1 MSQERTLSKGL
12 MVPGVTHIGPAEAQL
27 LSARMD
33 PSLHI
38 APVPLILLRLTL
50 LWPWQLADGWH
61 QGEGCWD

>member
-1 MSQERTLSKGL
+1 MGL
-12 MVPGVTHIGPAEAQL
+12 VVPGLTHNGPAEAQL

-61 QGEGCWD
+61 RREGSRD

>member
-1 MSQERTLSKGL
+1 MGL
-12 MVPGVTHIGPAEAQL
+12 VVPGLTHNGPAEAQL

-61 QGEGCWD
+61 R